1 MINSLNTFRNS
12 FPFLYI
18 LSYGMIIAFS
28 FSYFIYAEHFD
39 LTFKFINTLFG
50 ITSLALFLISPK
62 KAILIAGFCIGLL
75 WFYWIGYSFE
85 YQGVGYMLP
94 IITLSFGIIY
104 TLFFGVLALTNKV
117 YIRAILLF
125 ALSFFEPFDWN
136 WLQIELIFIESYI
149 GIFKY
154 QLAVVLV
161 ALCLVHYTK
170 KSIRFLPLILLVFAI
185 NFQTPQQATSSLK
198 IKLIQTDIKQDEKW
212 LLANRMSTINMV
224 LQKIQQAKLDNY
236 DIIIFPESVFP
247 MYLNKNKELMEAL
260 LSLSHNITIVTGS
273 LLKENKQNYN
283 VTYIFNEGEYAV
295 AKKMVLV
302 PFGEY
307 IPLPA
312 FARKIINDTFF
323 SGQSDFI
330 QAKSP
335 TDFTIKGETF
345 RNAICYE
352 ASCQELYEGNVKF
365 VIATSNN
372 AWFAP
377 SIEPTIQNLLLRF
390 YARKNGVTIYHS
402 ANYKGTG
409 IIQ

>member
-1 MINSLNTFRNS
+1 MINRLITFKNS
-12 FPFLYI
+12 SPFLYI
-18 LSYGMIIAFS
+18 LSYGIITALL

-39 LTFKFINTLFG
+39 ITIKFINTFFG
-50 ITSLALFLISPK
+50 IASLALLLYAPK
-62 KAILIAGFCIGLL
+62 KAILVAGFCIGLL

-94 IITLSFGIIY
+94 IITLGFGIIY

-154 QLAVVLV
+154 QLAIVLV

-170 KSIRFLPLILLVFAI
+170 KSIRFLPLVLLVFAI

-224 LQKIQQAKLDNY
+224 LQKTQQAKLDNY

-247 MYLNKNKELMEAL
+247 MYLNKNTELIEVL
-260 LSLSHNITIVTGS
+260 LDLSHDIAIITGS

-283 VTYIFNEGEYAV
+283 VTYMFYEGKYTV

-307 IPLPA
+307 IPLPS
-312 FARKIINDTFF
+312 FARQIINNTFF

-335 TDFTIKGETF
+335 QTLQLKVRHFVMLFAMRQAAKNSMKGML
-345 RNAICYE
+345 N
-352 ASCQELYEGNVKF
+352 S
-365 VIATSNN
+365 
-372 AWFAP
+372 
-377 SIEPTIQNLLLRF
+377 
-390 YARKNGVTIYHS
+390 
-402 ANYKGTG
+402 
-409 IIQ
+409 

>member
-1 MINSLNTFRNS
+1 MINRLITFKNS
-12 FPFLYI
+12 SPFLYI
-18 LSYGMIIAFS
+18 LSYGIITALL

-39 LTFKFINTLFG
+39 ITIKFINTFFG
-50 ITSLALFLISPK
+50 IASLALLLYAPK
-62 KAILIAGFCIGLL
+62 KAILVAGFCIGLL

-94 IITLSFGIIY
+94 IITLGFGIIY

-154 QLAVVLV
+154 QLAIVLV

-170 KSIRFLPLILLVFAI
+170 KSIRFLPLVLLVFAI

-224 LQKIQQAKLDNY
+224 LQKTQQAKLDNY

-247 MYLNKNKELMEAL
+247 MYLNKNTELIEVL
-260 LSLSHNITIVTGS
+260 LDLSHDIAIITGS

-283 VTYIFNEGEYAV
+283 VTYMFYEGKYTV

-307 IPLPA
+307 IPLPS
-312 FARKIINDTFF
+312 FARQIINNTFF